1 MKKMRNVISMIVCIG
16 MIMLQPMQIFAAQ
29 NVSEINGEV
38 DLPRENVSEMNEELD
53 LSQKNIQNF
62 LNEYFPRKMEEY
74 HVPGAAI
81 AVVKENEELLTA
93 AYGVQNL
100 ETKEPVDCDT
110 TLFPAA
116 SVSKLFTATAI
127 MQLYEQGKLDLHQDI
142 LSYIPDLK
150 IRNPFEKPITC
161 SDLLTHSS
169 GLDEQSEL
177 AGSTL
182 DADQIESQKY
192 YFTKHIPTVIHEPGT
207 VSNYSNM
214 GYNLLGYLVESIS
227 GQTYEEYVEKN
238 ILNPLS
244 MQDSSVRIPKKECAK
259 GYIYEE
265 NEYTEQPLAYQY
277 TSGSSGVITTVK
289 DMEHFMMMHLN
300 GGKYG
305 DNYILRE
312 QTEHD
317 MQKKQ
322 FANAEFFD
330 GMGYGWIRTHFGKV
344 EVLKHEGALPGY
356 ATTMLLIP
364 KENIGIYV
372 ATNSQTG
379 ICFDFEEAFM
389 QYFYGSEALEGWC
402 RDEGGNDGTK
412 EDLKN
417 NLAGWS
423 EDEGKIN
430 NIKEELNDYLGTYR
444 SYDGI
449 ARTNLMRI
457 AILFDTTDMKIGL
470 NDDHEITLSV
480 YNQKKELEE
489 TTLSYCGK
497 GIFLRRDGKG
507 YIVVE
512 RKDNGETYAY
522 TQVSH
527 CSYEKIKWYESKN
540 ILVCLWIIV
549 PLCFIISTLLLRKKV
564 CKKSHFCMVAGG
576 VSSVVSVAVVIVMTI
591 MMVYSYDYRG
601 MTMLYILEVI
611 NLIGIALMF
620 AGDCINVCK
629 CIRKEYTIKENIA
642 IGIVC
647 ISHLVWVM
655 ELYYFQLLGMHF
667 M

>member
-1 MKKMRNVISMIVCIG
+1 MSR
-16 MIMLQPMQIFAAQ
+16 
-29 NVSEINGEV
+29 
-38 DLPRENVSEMNEELD
+38 
-53 LSQKNIQNF
+53 
-62 LNEYFPRKMEEY
+62 
-74 HVPGAAI
+74 GAAI

-100 ETKEPVDCDT
+100 ETMEPVNCDT

-127 MQLYEQGKLDLHQDI
+127 MQLYEQGKLDLEKDI
-142 LSYIPDLK
+142 QSYISDIS

-182 DADQIESQKY
+182 DTEKIESQKY

-244 MQDSSVRIPKKECAK
+244 MQDSSVRIPQKECAK

-265 NEYTEQPLAYQY
+265 NDYTEQPLAYQY

-305 DNYILRE
+305 DNYILKE
-312 QTEHD
+312 QTEYD

-322 FANAEFFD
+322 FANAEVFD

-364 KENIGIYV
+364 EENMGIYV

-379 ICFDFEEAFM
+379 ICFDFEETFM

-402 RDEGGNDGTK
+402 RDEGR
-412 EDLKN
+412 N
-417 NLAGWS
+417 NLSGWS

-430 NIKEELNDYLGTYR
+430 NTQEELKDYLGIYR
-444 SYDGI
+444 LYDGI

-470 NDDHEITLSV
+470 NDDEITLSV

-489 TTLSYCGK
+489 TTLSYCGN
-497 GIFLRRDGKG
+497 GIFIRQDGKG

-512 RKDNGETYAY
+512 HKDTGESYAY

-540 ILVCLWIIV
+540 VLICLWIIV
-549 PLCFIISTLLLRKKV
+549 PLCFIISTLLLCKKV
-564 CKKSHFCMVAGG
+564 CKKVHICMAAGS
-576 VSSVVSVAVVIVMTI
+576 VSSVISVVVVIVMTI
-591 MMVYSYDYRG
+591 IMVYSYDYRG
-601 MTMLYILEVI
+601 MIMLYILEVV

-620 AGDCINVCK
+620 AGDYINVCK
-629 CIRKEYTIKENIA
+629 CIRKEYTIKVNI
-642 IGIVC
+642 
-647 ISHLVWVM
+647 
-655 ELYYFQLLGMHF
+655 
-667 M
+667 